1 MRESCLAIP
10 GQAWVDLLSDVM
22 REEAD
27 PSHIESSS
35 SNHRDAKGEKWIC
48 GDTSGLTTHA
58 SSRSEKPADIKIPHS
73 HVAQSGH
80 DSYLLE
86 ALPLVDATGDLSA
99 FRSSVQISPRTVLWM

>member
-1 MRESCLAIP
+1 MRESCLAIA

-27 PSHIESSS
+27 PSCMESSP
-35 SNHRDAKGEKWIC
+35 SNHRDAKGEKWIR

-58 SSRSEKPADIKIPHS
+58 SSRSGKPADIKISHS
-73 HVAQSGH
+73 HVAQYGH

-86 ALPLVDATGDLSA
+86 ACHLLTLRAI
-99 FRSSVQISPRTVLWM
+99 FRRSDPRVQISPRTGLWI